1 MTQALGVN
9 SLRWSQHG
17 WMTLPQ
23 LQAPGTYAPSQEKEM
38 KGRRGGILELIG
50 FDLEQTELHSE
61 GTRVGL
67 EVTGWLAL
75 LSSVPEG
82 PRYFSEC
89 LRMCCEIRTCCTH
102 S

>member
-17 WMTLPQ
+17 WMPLPQ

-50 FDLEQTELHSE
+50 FDLE
-61 GTRVGL
+61 
-67 EVTGWLAL
+67 
-75 LSSVPEG
+75 
-82 PRYFSEC
+82 
-89 LRMCCEIRTCCTH
+89 
-102 S
+102 